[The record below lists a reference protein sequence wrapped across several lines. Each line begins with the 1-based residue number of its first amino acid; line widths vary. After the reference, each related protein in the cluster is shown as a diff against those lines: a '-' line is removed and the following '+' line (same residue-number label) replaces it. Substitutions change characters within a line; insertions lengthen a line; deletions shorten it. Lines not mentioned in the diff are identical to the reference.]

1 LISRV
6 PKETN
11 VDADERLVETENPWM
26 RVPEAAAYFR
36 IPRSRMYDLI
46 QSGKLPAVRIGERS
60 IRVNRKEVERFL
72 AENRRIDPGA
82 V

>member
-1 LISRV
+1 MSM
-6 PKETN
+6 
-11 VDADERLVETENPWM
+11 ETETTDTWM

-36 IPRSRMYDLI
+36 VPRSRMYDLI
-46 QSGKLPAVRIGERS
+46 QRGELPAVRIGERS
-60 IRVNRKEVERFL
+60 IRVNRKEIERFL

>member
-1 LISRV
+1 
-6 PKETN
+6 
-11 VDADERLVETENPWM
+11 VDTDERLVETENPWM

-36 IPRSRMYDLI
+36 VPRSRMYDLI
-46 QSGKLPAVRIGERS
+46 QRGELPAVRIGERS
-60 IRVNRKEVERFL
+60 IRVNRKEIERFL